1 MTAADRVVTLYDA
14 FSEVPGGGSVAGVV
28 GAASGLSTQRMQQ
41 VAAEVGAPATCF
53 VTGVDSGVD
62 SRMVD
67 VRFFSTLTEY
77 PMCGHGTI
85 AVFTWLVEE
94 GLLEVGPKT
103 VSWTLRT
110 PGGTAAVDVVALPDG
125 RPEVMLALEPT
136 VDGPC
141 TVSAAEVAP
150 LLGIGVGA
158 IIQPLAL
165 EAASADFTHLVVRVD
180 SLAAIEE
187 VVPDHAAVADLCRR
201 IGADTLAVFTT
212 ETLDPGV
219 TIRCRDFCPAV
230 GTPEAAATGTTNRAL
245 ACHLVRRGLVDFGTD
260 DPVVVAAQGVEM
272 GRPSVIRT
280 EVTMVDGLPTSLR
293 VGGVATRSSEST
305 GVMGSRR

>member
-1 MTAADRVVTLYDA
+1 MLFR
-14 FSEVPGGGSVAGVV
+14 S
-28 GAASGLSTQRMQQ
+28 
-41 VAAEVGAPATCF
+41 APATCF
-53 VTGVDSGVD
+53 VTGVGSGVD
-62 SRMVD
+62 SGMVD

-94 GLLEVGPKT
+94 GLLELGPQT

-110 PGGTAAVDVVALPDG
+110 PGGTATVDLVARPDG
-125 RPEVMLALEPT
+125 RTEVMLALEPT
-136 VDGPC
+136 VAEPC

-158 IIQPLAL
+158 ILEPLAI

-180 SLAAIEE
+180 SLATIGE
-187 VVPDHAAVADLCRR
+187 VAPDHAAVADLCRR

-212 ETLDPGV
+212 ETHDPEV

-245 ACHLVRRGLVDFGTD
+245 ACHLVRRGLVKVGAGDQ
-260 DPVVVAAQGVEM
+260 VVMATQGVEM

-280 EVTMVDGLPTSLR
+280 EVTMVDGLPSGLR
-293 VGGVATRSSEST
+293 VGGVATRTSEST
-305 GVMGSRR
+305 TRLW

>member
-1 MTAADRVVTLYDA
+1 MTAADRTLTLYDA
-14 FSEVPGGGSVAGVV
+14 FSAVPGGGSVAGVV
-28 GAASGLSTQRMQQ
+28 GDASGFSTQRMLE

-53 VTGVDSGVD
+53 ITGVDAGSDAAV
-62 SRMVD
+62 VD

-94 GLLEVGPKT
+94 GLLEMGPET

-110 PGGTAAVDVVALPDG
+110 PGGTATVDVATRSDG

-136 VDGPC
+136 VAEPC

-158 IIQPLAL
+158 ILEPLAI

-180 SLAAIEE
+180 SLATIGE
-187 VVPDHAAVADLCRR
+187 VAPDHAAVADLCRR

-212 ETLDPGV
+212 DTRDPEV
-219 TIRCRDFCPAV
+219 TIRCRDLCPAV

-245 ACHLVRRGLVDFGTD
+245 ACHLVRHGLVDLGVDRTI
-260 DPVVVAAQGVEM
+260 VMAAQGVEM

-280 EVTMVDGLPTSLR
+280 EVTLVDGQPTRLR
-293 VGGVATRSSEST
+293 VGGMATRVSEAT
-305 GVMGSRR
+305 IRLW

>member
-28 GAASGLSTQRMQQ
+28 GAASGFSTQRMQQ
-41 VAAEVGAPATCF
+41 IAAEVGAPATCF
-53 VTGVDSGVD
+53 VTGVGSG
-62 SRMVD
+62 MVD

-94 GLLEVGPKT
+94 GLLELGPQT

-110 PGGTAAVDVVALPDG
+110 PGVTATVDLVARPDG
-125 RPEVMLALEPT
+125 RTKVMLALAPT
-136 VDGPC
+136 VAEPC

-158 IIQPLAL
+158 ILEPLAI

-180 SLAAIEE
+180 SLATIGE
-187 VVPDHAAVADLCRR
+187 VAPDHAAVADLCRR
-201 IGADTLAVFTT
+201 IGADTLAVFAT
-212 ETLDPGV
+212 ETRDPEV
-219 TIRCRDFCPAV
+219 TIRCRDLCPAV

-245 ACHLVRRGLVDFGTD
+245 ACHLVRHGLIDFGVDGT
-260 DPVVVAAQGVEM
+260 VVTAAQGVEM

-280 EVTMVDGLPTSLR
+280 EVTMVDGLPTGLR
-293 VGGVATRSSEST
+293 VGGVATRTSEST
-305 GVMGSRR
+305 TRLW

>member
-28 GAASGLSTQRMQQ
+28 GAASGFSAERMQQ
-41 VAAEVGAPATCF
+41 IAAEVGAPATCF
-53 VTGVDSGVD
+53 VTGVGSGVD
-62 SRMVD
+62 SGMVD

-94 GLLEVGPKT
+94 GLLELGPQT

-110 PGGTAAVDVVALPDG
+110 PGGTATVDLVARPDG
-125 RPEVMLALEPT
+125 RTEVMLALEPT
-136 VDGPC
+136 VAEPC

-158 IIQPLAL
+158 ILEPLAI

-180 SLAAIEE
+180 SLATIGE
-187 VVPDHAAVADLCRR
+187 VAPDHAAVADLCRR

-212 ETLDPGV
+212 ETRDPEV

-245 ACHLVRRGLVDFGTD
+245 ACHLVRRGLVKVGAGDQ
-260 DPVVVAAQGVEM
+260 VVMATQGVEM

-280 EVTMVDGLPTSLR
+280 EVTMVDGLPSGLR
-293 VGGVATRSSEST
+293 VGGVATRTSEST
-305 GVMGSRR
+305 TRLW

>member
-28 GAASGLSTQRMQQ
+28 GAASGFSTQRMQQ
-41 VAAEVGAPATCF
+41 IAAEVGAPATCF
-53 VTGVDSGVD
+53 VTGVGSG
-62 SRMVD
+62 MVD

-94 GLLEVGPKT
+94 GLLELGPQT

-110 PGGTAAVDVVALPDG
+110 PGVTATVDLVARPDG
-125 RPEVMLALEPT
+125 RTEVMLALEPT
-136 VDGPC
+136 VAEPC

-158 IIQPLAL
+158 ILEPLAI

-180 SLAAIEE
+180 SLATIGDVA
-187 VVPDHAAVADLCRR
+187 PDHAAVADLCRR
-201 IGADTLAVFTT
+201 IGADTLAVFAT
-212 ETLDPGV
+212 ETRDPEV
-219 TIRCRDFCPAV
+219 TIRCRDLCPAV

-245 ACHLVRRGLVDFGTD
+245 ACHLVRHGLIDFGVDGT
-260 DPVVVAAQGVEM
+260 VVTAAQGVEM

-280 EVTMVDGLPTSLR
+280 EVTMVDGLPSGLR
-293 VGGVATRSSEST
+293 VGGVATRTSEST
-305 GVMGSRR
+305 TRLW

>member
-28 GAASGLSTQRMQQ
+28 GAASGFSTQRMQQ
-41 VAAEVGAPATCF
+41 IAAEVGAPATCF
-53 VTGVDSGVD
+53 VTGVGSG
-62 SRMVD
+62 MVD

-94 GLLEVGPKT
+94 GLLEVGPET

-136 VDGPC
+136 VAGPC

-158 IIQPLAL
+158 ILEPLAI

-180 SLAAIEE
+180 SLATIGE
-187 VVPDHAAVADLCRR
+187 VAPDHAAVADLCRR

-212 ETLDPGV
+212 ETRDPEV
-219 TIRCRDFCPAV
+219 TIRCRDLCPAV

-245 ACHLVRRGLVDFGTD
+245 ACHLVRHGLIDFGVDGT
-260 DPVVVAAQGVEM
+260 VVTAAQGVEM

-280 EVTMVDGLPTSLR
+280 EVTMVDGLPTGLR
-293 VGGVATRSSEST
+293 VGGVATRTSEST
-305 GVMGSRR
+305 TRLW

>member
-28 GAASGLSTQRMQQ
+28 GAASGFSTQRMQQ
-41 VAAEVGAPATCF
+41 IAAEVGAPATCF
-53 VTGVDSGVD
+53 VTGVGSG
-62 SRMVD
+62 MVD

-94 GLLEVGPKT
+94 GLLELGPQT

-110 PGGTAAVDVVALPDG
+110 PGVTATVDLVARPDG
-125 RPEVMLALEPT
+125 RTEVMLALEPT
-136 VDGPC
+136 VAEPC

-158 IIQPLAL
+158 ILEPLAI

-180 SLAAIEE
+180 SLATIGE
-187 VVPDHAAVADLCRR
+187 VAPDHAAVADLCRR

-212 ETLDPGV
+212 ETRDPEV
-219 TIRCRDFCPAV
+219 TIRCRDLCPAV

-245 ACHLVRRGLVDFGTD
+245 ACHLVRHGLIDFGVDGT
-260 DPVVVAAQGVEM
+260 VVTAAQGVEM

-280 EVTMVDGLPTSLR
+280 EVTMVDGLPSGLR
-293 VGGVATRSSEST
+293 VGGVATRTSEST
-305 GVMGSRR
+305 TRLW

>member
-28 GAASGLSTQRMQQ
+28 GAASGFSTQRMQQ
-41 VAAEVGAPATCF
+41 IAAEVGAPATCF
-53 VTGVDSGVD
+53 VTGVGSG
-62 SRMVD
+62 MVD

-94 GLLEVGPKT
+94 GLLELGPQT

-125 RPEVMLALEPT
+125 RTEVMLALEPT
-136 VDGPC
+136 VAEPC

-158 IIQPLAL
+158 ILEPLAI

-180 SLAAIEE
+180 SLATIGE
-187 VVPDHAAVADLCRR
+187 VAPDHAAVADLCRR

-212 ETLDPGV
+212 ETRDPEV
-219 TIRCRDFCPAV
+219 TIRCRDLCPAV

-245 ACHLVRRGLVDFGTD
+245 ACHLVRHGLIDFGVDGT
-260 DPVVVAAQGVEM
+260 VVTAAQGVEM

-280 EVTMVDGLPTSLR
+280 EVTMVDGLPTGLR
-293 VGGVATRSSEST
+293 VGGVATRTSEST
-305 GVMGSRR
+305 TRLW